1 MEVKM
6 IKQLITAIVGF
17 GLLICGCNSIYFY
30 ETEKVALNIEG
41 RPDAT
46 RPVSGTFGASMHV
59 AAVVPSKNSDENGPP
74 GEAMSLISYFNFE
87 KDDANTRNPF
97 DDPLTIE
104 TVLITGAAHEKL
116 KEKGAAANVF
126 NALSEVAAKKAAK
139 SVPEEKENI
148 SDLMTEINEAYKNE
162 SDTNKKALFDEQAV
176 ELGYEDYEDLREADE
191 KPSAEELQKMKEKLI
206 DQGIVFP

>member
-1 MEVKM
+1 M
-6 IKQLITAIVGF
+6 IKQLITAIVGL

-59 AAVVPSKNSDENGPP
+59 AAVVPSKNSDANEPP
-74 GEAMSLISYFNFE
+74 GEAMSLISYFKFE

-104 TVLITGAAHEKL
+104 TVLITGAVHEKL
-116 KEKGAAANVF
+116 KGKGAAANVF
-126 NALSEVAAKKAAK
+126 NALAEVAAK
-139 SVPEEKENI
+139 SVPPVIEDI
-148 SDLMTEINEAYKNE
+148 SDLMTKINKAYN
-162 SDTNKKALFDEQAV
+162 DTNNNNKKALFDEEADK
-176 ELGYEDYEDLREADE
+176 LGYDDYDNLRKADK
-191 KPSAEELQKMKEKLI
+191 KPSAKELQGMINNLTLKGVK
-206 DQGIVFP
+206 FP